1 MGTTYE
7 ERRGTL
13 YNYRITLY
21 GNALAWLI
29 HVVFFVTFLR
39 LDVMLLAWSNV
50 ASVLYYTISFYFVH
64 KRYYRTFFVGLFVE
78 VVYNAVISTIVLG
91 WDANVHYFIIMVAYG
106 VFFMPNVNR
115 GARVATTGIAM
126 AIYGTLYLFVSDGTE
141 PLAPAFE
148 QALGLFCLLSTIG
161 LIAGL
166 SFIFEGSVVE
176 VTNELEGTNERL
188 HTLAS
193 RDGLTGLYN
202 RLTGTSR
209 IEEGVARAVQEGRP
223 YAVALADI
231 DHFKAF
237 NERHGHDCGDL
248 VLRRVA
254 TTLTWTDAVC
264 VRWGGEEFLLFL
276 VGETEADI
284 DERLDELRSRIKS
297 TETIYEGARLHV
309 TMTIGVAH
317 RDGKTLEAVERLVKE
332 ADDFLRAG
340 KQAGKDRVI
349 SSISF

>member
-1 MGTTYE
+1 M
-7 ERRGTL
+7 
-13 YNYRITLY
+13 
-21 GNALAWLI
+21 
-29 HVVFFVTFLR
+29 
-39 LDVMLLAWSNV
+39 
-50 ASVLYYTISFYFVH
+50 
-64 KRYYRTFFVGLFVE
+64 
-78 VVYNAVISTIVLG
+78 
-91 WDANVHYFIIMVAYG
+91 
-106 VFFMPNVNR
+106 
-115 GARVATTGIAM
+115 
-126 AIYGTLYLFVSDGTE
+126 
-141 PLAPAFE
+141 
-148 QALGLFCLLSTIG
+148 
-161 LIAGL
+161 
-166 SFIFEGSVVE
+166 
-176 VTNELEGTNERL
+176 TNELEGTNERL